1 MGWLYHSTPATNLR
15 RIQRYGIKRGGDK
28 TGRFVYLS
36 EKPYSWYRRGHVI
49 LAVREE
55 ELRPMTIRLKD
66 EDTVLL
72 LGDVPRRK
80 LHVYKDR
87 KGQIH
92 KLTLGGKR

>member
-1 MGWLYHSTPATNLR
+1 MGWLYHTTPTKNMA
-15 RIQRYGIKRGGDK
+15 RIKRYGIKRGGDK
-28 TGRFVYLS
+28 TGLFVYLS
-36 EKPYSWYRRGHVI
+36 EHPYSWYRKGNGI
-49 LAVREE
+49 FAVREE
-55 ELRPMTIRLKD
+55 ELRHMTIRIKG

-72 LGDVPRRK
+72 LGDVPRSR